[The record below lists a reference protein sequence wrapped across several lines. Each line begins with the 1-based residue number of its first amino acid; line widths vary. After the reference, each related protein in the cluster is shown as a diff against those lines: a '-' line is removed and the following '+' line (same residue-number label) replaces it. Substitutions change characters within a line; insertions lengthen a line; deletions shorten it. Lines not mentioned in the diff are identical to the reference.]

1 MFFPVELIPE
11 NSFVLHRQSSDSR
24 LAVNGVLRR
33 KLRAESGLPSQS
45 GSLDDP
51 DR

>member
-11 NSFVLHRQSSDSR
+11 GVFVLHRQSSDSR

-33 KLRAESGLPSQS
+33 ARRTESGLALQS